1 MTIVNVREV
10 TRGGRILGDF
20 FPYSN
25 RVTFLMGGGGGGFF
39 HRRERFCSLLR
50 TKMTIIRPHS
60 LSVEKSGYTHGQNLA
75 FSRICKLYIISS

>member
-20 FPYSN
+20 FPSSN
-25 RVTFLMGGGGGGFF
+25 RVTFLMGGGGGFF
-39 HRRERFCSLLR
+39 HRGSRFFCFLG

-60 LSVEKSGYTHGQNLA
+60 LSVEKSGYTHGQSLA
-75 FSRICKLYIISS
+75 FSRICKL